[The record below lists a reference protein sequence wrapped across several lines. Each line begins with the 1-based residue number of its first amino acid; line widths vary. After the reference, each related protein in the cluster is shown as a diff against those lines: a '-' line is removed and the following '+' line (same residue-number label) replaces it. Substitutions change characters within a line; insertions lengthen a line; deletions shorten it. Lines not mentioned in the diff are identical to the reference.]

1 MFHSNR
7 ENVNGGGLHPKVALA
22 LMQQVTNLQR
32 DAPEGITVNIP
43 KDGNLSTIQARIEGP
58 PGTPYAEALFHLY
71 LTIPSNFPTQPPKAY
86 FTTKIFHPNV
96 SETGEVC
103 VNTLKR
109 DWDSQKWSIRHI
121 LQIIRCLLIAPF
133 PESALNQEAGKLFM
147 ESYEDFARE
156 ARIITQ
162 VHAPSI
168 AGNKSGQQ
176 TSKAIAGGGAI
187 SAVSAAQKKE
197 ADAKAARNK
206 KRVLRRL

>member
-7 ENVNGGGLHPKVALA
+7 ENLHGGGLHSKIALA
-22 LMQQVTNLQR
+22 LMQQVTKLQR
-32 DAPEGITVNIP
+32 EALEGISVNIP
-43 KDGNLSTIQARIEGP
+43 KDGNLSTIEARIEGP
-58 PGTPYAEALFHLY
+58 PGTPYANAVFHLY
-71 LTIPSNFPTQPPKAY
+71 LTIPSNFPTSPPKAY

-103 VNTLKR
+103 VNTLKK

-162 VHAPSI
+162 VHARSI
-168 AGNKSGQQ
+168 AAGKTGSG
-176 TSKAIAGGGAI
+176 SI
-187 SAVSAAQKKE
+187 SAVSSAQKKE